1 MKKDIRYVP
10 SCEDVI
16 EGMLDLACVGPS
28 DVVYDLGSGDGRVV
42 IAAARR
48 GARAVG
54 IELDRALVELS
65 RADAEEA
72 GVRAEFR
79 LGSFFEE
86 EIRDATVVTL
96 YVHQSVN
103 LKLLPR
109 LRREL
114 RRGTRVVSQ
123 LFDMGVWQP
132 ASMSVVGG
140 KPLFLWII

>member
-10 SCEDVI
+10 SCEGVI
-16 EGMLDLACVGPS
+16 EAMLDMTCVGPS

-54 IELDRALVELS
+54 IELDRALVEFS

-72 GVRAEFR
+72 GVQAEFR
-79 LGSFFEE
+79 LESFFEA
-86 EIRDATVVTL
+86 EIRDATVVIL

-103 LKLLPR
+103 LRLLPR

-114 RRGTRVVSQ
+114 CKGTRVLSQ
-123 LFDMGVWQP
+123 AFDMGTWQP
-132 ASMSVVGG
+132 TSITVVEGQL
-140 KPLFLWII
+140 LFLWII